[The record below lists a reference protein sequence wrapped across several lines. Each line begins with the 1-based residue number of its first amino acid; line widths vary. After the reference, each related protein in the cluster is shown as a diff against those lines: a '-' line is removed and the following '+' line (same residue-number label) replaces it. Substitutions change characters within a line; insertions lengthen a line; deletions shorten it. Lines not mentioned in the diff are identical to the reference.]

1 LGRFLLLIL
10 DLTLLCINV
19 IILIVLTV
27 INNLIKIYMTV
38 EEIKELSEKIKNSQ
52 ASSEEKLALLKEL
65 NAAVEGLR
73 QDIAILKNDKELK
86 RVRQSL
92 VTS

>member
-1 LGRFLLLIL
+1 MGRFLLLIL